1 MGGLQSEDMR
11 RLQMTLPIHKLSF
24 ETGKGLAVD
33 RILTQLTFSCCKRA
47 THQLTQ
53 LGRSMHY
60 LVRSLHLDD
69 KGAGVVSAH
78 GFLHPNRLEESAMCK
93 KRVYGAGARQE
104 RFGPQVRPETLAIG
118 IVANEAAVR
127 CHAALHAIHQ
137 FAHSAHVRVRAL
149 EYAEA
154 AAEKS

>member
-1 MGGLQSEDMR
+1 
-11 RLQMTLPIHKLSF
+11 MTLPIHKLSF
-24 ETGKGLAVD
+24 ETGERLAVD
-33 RILTQLTFSCCKRA
+33 RILAQGLTFSCCKRM
-47 THQLTQ
+47 THLLTQ

-78 GFLHPNRLEESAMCK
+78 GLLHPNRLEESAMCK

-104 RFGPQVRPETLAIG
+104 RFGPQVRPEALAIG
-118 IVANEAAVR
+118 IVANEAAVC